1 MALARNLQLEN
12 DTSVNTGYHTK
23 AQSMSASGGD
33 TIAGL
38 NNSGTGT
45 GKSDSAKGNSLSNIS
60 ASSIKRTD
68 NGGDDDDSS
77 VFDSSSSDTE
87 CDDDSI
93 KRAIDRIP
101 GTLAPGEARVLPNAN
116 VKVAVEAIAP
126 GVRPSPAAS
135 TIGAIAVHN
144 SSDITFGNKTYIKGQ
159 VVIKNI
165 YQDRKNGTTNQ
176 GYQVQENETDDTNS
190 TKKVPSATK
199 PPEPRTWQSSLKTII
214 KDKPLLSFIVMVS
227 LMIVLCA
234 IVAVISILT
243 ASGKAR
249 FRLPVGDG
257 DDNRQNIPQDKDI
270 EDDLFPDPRP
280 LRLVTR
286 TEWLAQPPREELTDL
301 KLPVNNVI
309 IAHTATEGC
318 TTQQACKALVQSIQR
333 YHVNHTNYG
342 DIGYNFLIGGDEFV
356 YEGRGWLKVGAHT
369 KNYNTISYGI
379 AFIGNYETI
388 NRPTEQQMEQL
399 VLLLRNGTDGGWLAK
414 EYKLCGASQLKGTI
428 SPGKYLMEQLRL
440 LPHFSE
446 RLAACRLRVRLIQ
459 EFHMDGK
466 NYDDITYN
474 FLIGGDGHI
483 YEGRNWHK
491 IGATIP
497 GYNSRSIT
505 VAFVGEY
512 NYGGKPTKKQI
523 ELLKYLLHFGAKERH
538 LKEGYRIYASEQL
551 DPTVGTGKWLIE
563 ALHSLP
569 QFVDK
574 EQNKDEQPDHEYYS
588 TKCMYQV
595 KLIQE
600 FHSSPDSRNFSDIAY
615 QFLVG
620 GDGNAYEGRGWTKQG
635 AHTKGFNVDSICI
648 AFIGTFIADPPPIA
662 QLSAAKQLILLGMK
676 ENYLASN
683 YSLYGHRQLAP
694 FESPGKALFDI
705 IKTWPHWSNK
715 LGSNHWVEP
724 ANDTTNRR

>member
-45 GKSDSAKGNSLSNIS
+45 GKSDSAKGSSLSNIS

-257 DDNRQNIPQDKDI
+257 DDNRPNIPQDKDI

-318 TTQQACKALVQSIQR
+318 TTQ
-333 YHVNHTNYG
+333 
-342 DIGYNFLIGGDEFV
+342 
-356 YEGRGWLKVGAHT
+356 
-369 KNYNTISYGI
+369 
-379 AFIGNYETI
+379 
-388 NRPTEQQMEQL
+388 
-399 VLLLRNGTDGGWLAK
+399 
-414 EYKLCGASQLKGTI
+414 
-428 SPGKYLMEQLRL
+428 
-440 LPHFSE
+440 
-446 RLAACRLRVRLIQ
+446 AACRLRVRLIQ

-505 VAFVGEY
+505 VGFVGEY

-574 EQNKDEQPDHEYYS
+574 EQNKDEQPDHE
-588 TKCMYQV
+588 
-595 KLIQE
+595 
-600 FHSSPDSRNFSDIAY
+600 
-615 QFLVG
+615 
-620 GDGNAYEGRGWTKQG
+620 
-635 AHTKGFNVDSICI
+635 
-648 AFIGTFIADPPPIA
+648 
-662 QLSAAKQLILLGMK
+662 
-676 ENYLASN
+676 
-683 YSLYGHRQLAP
+683 
-694 FESPGKALFDI
+694 
-705 IKTWPHWSNK
+705 
-715 LGSNHWVEP
+715 
-724 ANDTTNRR
+724 

>member
-45 GKSDSAKGNSLSNIS
+45 GKSDSAKGSSLSNIS

-93 KRAIDRIP
+93 KRAIDRIS

-243 ASGKAR
+243 AS
-249 FRLPVGDG
+249 
-257 DDNRQNIPQDKDI
+257 

-446 RLAACRLRVRLIQ
+446 RL
-459 EFHMDGK
+459 
-466 NYDDITYN
+466 
-474 FLIGGDGHI
+474 
-483 YEGRNWHK
+483 
-491 IGATIP
+491 
-497 GYNSRSIT
+497 
-505 VAFVGEY
+505 
-512 NYGGKPTKKQI
+512 
-523 ELLKYLLHFGAKERH
+523 
-538 LKEGYRIYASEQL
+538 
-551 DPTVGTGKWLIE
+551 
-563 ALHSLP
+563 
-569 QFVDK
+569 
-574 EQNKDEQPDHEYYS
+574 
-588 TKCMYQV
+588 
-595 KLIQE
+595 
-600 FHSSPDSRNFSDIAY
+600 
-615 QFLVG
+615 
-620 GDGNAYEGRGWTKQG
+620 
-635 AHTKGFNVDSICI
+635 
-648 AFIGTFIADPPPIA
+648 
-662 QLSAAKQLILLGMK
+662 
-676 ENYLASN
+676 
-683 YSLYGHRQLAP
+683 
-694 FESPGKALFDI
+694 
-705 IKTWPHWSNK
+705 
-715 LGSNHWVEP
+715 
-724 ANDTTNRR
+724 